1 MASVITPKRRRS
13 LRTYPRR
20 DSSSVRSARSTSTL
34 KMTTSTKSTS
44 VKSAPVSKVTPKF
57 SGDITTP
64 LTKSPRARDR
74 AAAAT
79 TTTSPKSQ
87 TRSAAANR
95 RIQHVAN
102 SRSRKPATKKSGSKS
117 RIADCAIYDF
127 LALSES
133 TGLHITDLEL
143 SMHAN
148 STTRTHQPDFSE
160 TDDIVGWR
168 FDPSTK
174 SVLLITHR
182 ASDLYETNRL
192 VPESLIQHKSPEKLY
207 NYWASFG
214 QPRQVTVGSD
224 FYHILNILAHDA
236 DSMLKIQWVGY
247 PPSDAETTWEPA
259 AKVRRMN
266 PVLLVD
272 YITRHDP
279 KREIKA
285 SLKRS

>member
-1 MASVITPKRRRS
+1 
-13 LRTYPRR
+13 
-20 DSSSVRSARSTSTL
+20 
-34 KMTTSTKSTS
+34 
-44 VKSAPVSKVTPKF
+44 
-57 SGDITTP
+57 
-64 LTKSPRARDR
+64 
-74 AAAAT
+74 
-79 TTTSPKSQ
+79 
-87 TRSAAANR
+87 
-95 RIQHVAN
+95 
-102 SRSRKPATKKSGSKS
+102 
-117 RIADCAIYDF
+117 
-127 LALSES
+127 
-133 TGLHITDLEL
+133 
-143 SMHAN
+143 
-148 STTRTHQPDFSE
+148 FSE

-168 FDPSTK
+168 FDPPTK
-174 SVLLITHR
+174 SVLLLTHR
-182 ASDLYETNRL
+182 ASDLYETTRL
-192 VPESLIQHKSPEKLY
+192 VPESLIQHRSPEKLY

>member
-1 MASVITPKRRRS
+1 
-13 LRTYPRR
+13 
-20 DSSSVRSARSTSTL
+20 
-34 KMTTSTKSTS
+34 MTTSTKSTP
-44 VKSAPVSKVTPKF
+44 VKSAPVSKVTLKF

-133 TGLHITDLEL
+133 T
-143 SMHAN
+143 
-148 STTRTHQPDFSE
+148 DFSE